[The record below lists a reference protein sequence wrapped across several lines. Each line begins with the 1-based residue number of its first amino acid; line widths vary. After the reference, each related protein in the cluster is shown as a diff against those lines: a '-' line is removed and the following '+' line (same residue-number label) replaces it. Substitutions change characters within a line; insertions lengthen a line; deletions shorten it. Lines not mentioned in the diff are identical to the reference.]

1 MVEEIDFIKR
11 NLVSLA
17 HLTQGRTLC
26 NSFLVNDSIF
36 VFGGVSAKSNA
47 IEEPFAKYTATEQDL
62 IRGEKYTMS
71 ENKWKEVDFKGN
83 NG

>member
-1 MVEEIDFIKR
+1 M
-11 NLVSLA
+11 A

-36 VFGGVSAKSNA
+36 VFGGVSAKTYVT
-47 IEEPFAKYTATEQDL
+47 EEPFAKYGAIGQDS
-62 IRGEKYTMS
+62 IRGEKYTMR